1 MTMQSLRGQMM
12 MKKSDLGSDEDN
24 DEDDDCEDSANRKP
38 LPSDVNEGKTIF
50 IRNLSF
56 DTEEEGLEEVL
67 LQYGELKYIKI
78 CLHPDT
84 EHSKGIAFAQFKS
97 KEAAE
102 KCIAAA
108 EDESEVRRNRIN
120 DSCILQVHLF

>member
-1 MTMQSLRGQMM
+1 MLHRALRLNPSDYSPSLSGPLLL
-12 MKKSDLGSDEDN
+12 SLSLSLTL
-24 DEDDDCEDSANRKP
+24 CSSLDSAANRKP
-38 LPSDVNEGKTIF
+38 LPSDINQGKTIF

-84 EHSKGIAFAQFKS
+84 EHSKGIVLAPTHHS
-97 KEAAE
+97 LS
-102 KCIAAA
+102 I
-108 EDESEVRRNRIN
+108 S
-120 DSCILQVHLF
+120 DSLPS